1 MSIKRTIFLTFMALL
16 PVGCADSS
24 VKQERVDC
32 ASVGYEPTETIQ
44 TIEQQQ
50 DVHGTGYRI
59 RRVADLTRNASD
71 QVHNTQ
77 RGVRGSGTYFEYNG
91 QHIIVTAAHVVAD
104 GGDIMVITT
113 PGEESEPA
121 LLLYYDNATPNDTA
135 VLVLR
140 NPLDSRT
147 PMELNLYSKDVNDLI
162 GEQTVY
168 TGDPGHQRNMTIY
181 GTVSSIN
188 ENGSVMLQSY
198 AWGGASGS
206 LVFDDRARIVGILK
220 AIDVNRS
227 GVSPYPQINE
237 NIVWLAPPS
246 SLDLDILNSILIEYD
261 LAMQEALMRGAEQ

>member
-1 MSIKRTIFLTFMALL
+1 M
-16 PVGCADSS
+16 
-24 VKQERVDC
+24 
-32 ASVGYEPTETIQ
+32 
-44 TIEQQQ
+44 
-50 DVHGTGYRI
+50 
-59 RRVADLTRNASD
+59 
-71 QVHNTQ
+71 
-77 RGVRGSGTYFEYNG
+77 
-91 QHIIVTAAHVVAD
+91 TAAHVVAD
-104 GGDIMVITT
+104 GGEVMLITT
-113 PGEESEPA
+113 PAEESVAA

-140 NPLDSRT
+140 TPLDSRT
-147 PMELNLYSKDVNDLI
+147 PMELKLYSKDINDLI

-237 NIVWLAPPS
+237 NIVWLSPPS
-246 SLDLDILNSILIEYD
+246 SLNLDILDSILVQYG
-261 LAMQEALMRGAEQ
+261 LAMERALRGAEQ

>member
-1 MSIKRTIFLTFMALL
+1 MSLKRTIFLTFMGLL
-16 PVGCADSS
+16 SIGCANDGAKLEQSDCSAVGQEPVES
-24 VKQERVDC
+24 V
-32 ASVGYEPTETIQ
+32 Q

-59 RRVADLTRNASD
+59 RRVAALTRNASV
-71 QVHNTQ
+71 QVHNTL
-77 RGVRGSGTYFEYNG
+77 RGVRGSGTYFEYDG
-91 QHIIVTAAHVVAD
+91 HHIIVTAAHVVE
-104 GGDIMVITT
+104 GGGEIMVITT
-113 PGEESEPA
+113 PDEESMPA

-140 NPLDSRT
+140 NPLESRT
-147 PMELNLYSKDVNDLI
+147 AMELNLYSKDINDLI

-206 LVFDDRARIVGILK
+206 LVFDDRARVIGILK

-237 NIVWLAPPS
+237 NIVWLSPPS
-246 SLDLDILNSILIEYD
+246 SLNLDILSSILVQYG
-261 LAMQEALMRGAEQ
+261 LAMEEALRGVEQ

>member
-1 MSIKRTIFLTFMALL
+1 MSLKRTIFLTFMGLL
-16 PVGCADSS
+16 SIGCANDGAKLEQSDCSAVGQEPAES
-24 VKQERVDC
+24 V
-32 ASVGYEPTETIQ
+32 Q

-59 RRVADLTRNASD
+59 RRVADLTRNASV
-71 QVHNTQ
+71 QVHNTL
-77 RGVRGSGTYFEYNG
+77 RGVRGSGTYFEYDG
-91 QHIIVTAAHVVAD
+91 HHVIVTAAHVVED
-104 GGDIMVITT
+104 GGEIMMITT
-113 PGEESEPA
+113 PDEESVPA

-140 NPLDSRT
+140 NPLESRT
-147 PMELNLYSKDVNDLI
+147 AMELNLYSKDINNLI

-237 NIVWLAPPS
+237 NIVWLSPPS
-246 SLDLDILNSILIEYD
+246 SLNLDILSSILVQYG
-261 LAMQEALMRGAEQ
+261 LAMEEALRGAEQ

>member
-1 MSIKRTIFLTFMALL
+1 MSLKRTIFLTFMGLL
-16 PVGCADSS
+16 SIGCANDGAKLEQSDCSAVGQEPVES
-24 VKQERVDC
+24 V
-32 ASVGYEPTETIQ
+32 Q

-59 RRVADLTRNASD
+59 RRVAALTRNASV
-71 QVHNTQ
+71 QVHNTL
-77 RGVRGSGTYFEYNG
+77 RGVRGSGTYFEYDG
-91 QHIIVTAAHVVAD
+91 HHIIVTAAHVVED
-104 GGDIMVITT
+104 GGEIMMITT
-113 PGEESEPA
+113 PDEESVPA

-140 NPLDSRT
+140 NPLESRAA
-147 PMELNLYSKDVNDLI
+147 MGLNLYSKDINDLI

-188 ENGSVMLQSY
+188 EDGSVMLQSY

-206 LVFDDRARIVGILK
+206 LVFDDRARVIGILK

-237 NIVWLAPPS
+237 NVVWLAPPS
-246 SLDLDILNSILIEYD
+246 SLNLDILSSILVQYG
-261 LAMQEALMRGAEQ
+261 LAMEEALRGAEQ

>member
-1 MSIKRTIFLTFMALL
+1 MNLKRTIFLTILALL
-16 PVGCADSS
+16 PVGCANGST
-24 VKQERVDC
+24 QLEHVDC
-32 ASVGYEPTETIQ
+32 VAPTQEQSVAIQ

-59 RRVADLTRNASD
+59 RRVATHTRNASV
-71 QVHNTQ
+71 QVHNTL
-77 RGVRGSGTYFEYNG
+77 RGVRGSGTYFMYDG
-91 QHIIVTAAHVVAD
+91 YHIVITAAHVVAD
-104 GGDIMVITT
+104 GGDIMLITS
-113 PGEESEPA
+113 PSGEDVPA
-121 LLLYYDNATPNDTA
+121 LLLYFDDRDPNDTA
-135 VLVLR
+135 ILVLR
-140 NPLDSRT
+140 HPLESRA
-147 PMELNLYSKDVNDLI
+147 PMDVNLYSKDVNELI

-188 ENGSVMLQSY
+188 ANGSVMLQSY

-237 NIVWLAPPS
+237 NVVWLSPPS
-246 SLDLDILNSILIEYD
+246 SIDLDILSATLIEYGI
-261 LAMQEALMRGAEQ
+261 AMEQLLGGAE